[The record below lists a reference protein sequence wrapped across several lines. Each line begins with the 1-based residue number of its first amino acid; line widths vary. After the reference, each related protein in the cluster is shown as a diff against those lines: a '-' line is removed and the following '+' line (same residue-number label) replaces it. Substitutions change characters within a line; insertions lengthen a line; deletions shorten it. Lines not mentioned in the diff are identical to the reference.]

1 MKTNYLFILKTYW
14 QHGKSYM
21 IISILFVLIVMP
33 TNSLVTV
40 LLTQNVTDAVAFGYS
55 FDHVMMIIVRYV
67 AVLIGTLITSNIYET
82 YGEIARAR
90 IKQKINLEIYQKAYK
105 TDYQHFDDP
114 NFYNNYTW
122 AINEFAQKAED
133 AAGIF
138 VNIFQSLA
146 IAVTMFTLI
155 IILGPWIVVMTIAML
170 AITTFIEIRRNKLY
184 IKRQEG
190 IVPKDRRLDYAQRIS
205 YQREYAADIKSTS
218 LRKFIVEMYN
228 NSANEKVGIYKMYV
242 RPTLSWLLSQNLM
255 ALVYNAGIMIY
266 ISFSIIVTG
275 AIVGVGKFAGLT
287 AANIQL
293 YNALSGFFNLI
304 SQVNNIGLYVEHVKP
319 FFNAQSVIE
328 TNTSPD
334 GKPLKDASNGAFSLE
349 LKDVSF
355 GYQNSNFAL
364 SNVNF
369 SISAGERI
377 AIVGENGAGKT
388 TLFKLLL
395 RLYDVNEGQILVN
408 GFPISSYDIH
418 SLRSKIGVAFQNPNL
433 YALPLADN
441 LKLYENVDDDKLSDI
456 IIDVNMHSFLGKS
469 NANMFSEVTKE
480 FSQDGII
487 MSEGEAQ
494 KVALSRILVKD
505 FGLLLLDE
513 PSSSLDPIAEHELMQ
528 HVYDRASSTT
538 SILIAHRLSTVRDAD
553 RIYVMDTGRIVEV
566 GSHDELMAMEGKY
579 FEMFTKQSENYLR

>member
-14 QHGKSYM
+14 KHDKLFM
-21 IISILFVLIVMP
+21 ILSILYSIIAVPIS
-33 TNSLVTV
+33 SLVTV
-40 LLTQNVTDAVAFGYS
+40 LLTQNVTDAVASGYS
-55 FDHVMMIIVRYV
+55 FEHVIMIIVRYL
-67 AVLIGTLITSNIYET
+67 AVLIGTLIIGNVYET
-82 YGEIARAR
+82 YGEIARTR

-105 TDYQHFDDP
+105 TDYQHFDNP
-114 NFYNNYTW
+114 HFYNNYTW

-146 IAVTMFTLI
+146 IAATMFTLI
-155 IILGPWIVVMTIAML
+155 IILGPWIVVMTVAML
-170 AITTFIEIRRNKLY
+170 IITTFIEIRRNKLY
-184 IKRQEG
+184 IKRQEE

-205 YQREYAADIKSTS
+205 YQREYAADVKSTS

-228 NSANEKVGIYKMYV
+228 NSSNEKVGIYKKYV
-242 RPTLSWLLSQNLM
+242 RPTLSWMLSQNLM
-255 ALVYNAGIMIY
+255 ALIYNAGIMIY

-275 AIVGVGKFAGLT
+275 TIVGVGKFAGLT

-319 FFNAQSVIE
+319 FFNAESVIE
-328 TNTSPD
+328 TNTSHD
-334 GKPLKDASNGAFSLE
+334 GQPLKTASDGAFSLE

-364 SNVNF
+364 SNVNLR
-369 SISAGERI
+369 ISAGEHI

-395 RLYDVNEGQILVN
+395 RLYDVNEGQVLYN
-408 GFPISSYDIH
+408 GSPISSYDIH
-418 SLRSKIGVAFQNPNL
+418 SLRNKIGVAFQNPNL
-433 YALPLADN
+433 YAFPLTNN
-441 LKLYENVDDDKLSDI
+441 LKLYGNVEDSKLSEI
-456 IIDVNMHSFLGKS
+456 ITSINMRSFLEKS
-469 NANMFSEVTKE
+469 GANMFSEVTKE
-480 FSQDGII
+480 FSEDGII

-494 KVALSRILVKD
+494 KVALSRVLVKD

-528 HVYDRASSTT
+528 HVYDRARSTT
-538 SILIAHRLSTVRDAD
+538 SILIAHRLSTVRNAD
-553 RIYVMDTGRIVEV
+553 RIYVMDNGRIAEV
-566 GSHDELMAMEGKY
+566 GNHGELMAMEGKY
-579 FEMFTKQSENYLR
+579 FEMFTKQAENYLR